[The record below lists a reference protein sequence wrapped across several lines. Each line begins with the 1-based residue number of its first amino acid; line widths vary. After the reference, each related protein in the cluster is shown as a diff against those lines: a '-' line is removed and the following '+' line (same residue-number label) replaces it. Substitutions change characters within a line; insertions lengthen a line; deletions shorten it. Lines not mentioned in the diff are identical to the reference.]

1 LSAIDQLTFIHV
13 LELML
18 AAAAIGFVVDRF
30 RALLFIA
37 PVDTAPYLA
46 AVGHALADGDLDE
59 ARDLAR
65 RGSPG
70 WVPAVLE
77 LGLGDGDGSDDEADT
92 ESGEG
97 DHDLFEQVAEFRY
110 LASRRIYPIRVFA
123 SLGTALGM
131 LGALKEL
138 IWMFSGD
145 HGLLALKAGLV
156 ESIAMQRAILAMAL
170 GIAISIFSLV
180 ALQIVKRAAMALMR
194 DIAQANDLLDKHGYG
209 SLTDDLADD

>member
-1 LSAIDQLTFIHV
+1 MGGLTFIHV
-13 LELML
+13 LELVL

-46 AVGHALADGDLDE
+46 AVGHALADGDLAE

-77 LGLGDGDGSDDEADT
+77 LGLRDGSEP

-156 ESIAMQRAILAMAL
+156 ESIAMERAILAMAL

-194 DIAQANDLLDKHGYG
+194 DVAQANDLLDQHGYG
-209 SLTDDLADD
+209 SLTDDLAG